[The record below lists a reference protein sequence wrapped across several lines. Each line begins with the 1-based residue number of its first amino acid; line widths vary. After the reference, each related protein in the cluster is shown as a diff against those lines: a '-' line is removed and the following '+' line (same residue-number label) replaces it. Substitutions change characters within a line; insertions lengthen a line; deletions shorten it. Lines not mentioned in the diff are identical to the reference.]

1 MEVEEDDGVVEMELF
16 GVVNACDVLS
26 DVRVTSK
33 ATAEISWRTIIK
45 DVRDVID
52 DTIEPI
58 L

>member
-1 MEVEEDDGVVEMELF
+1 MEVEEEDGLEMESDAPNCF

-45 DVRDVID
+45 DVGD
-52 DTIEPI
+52 